1 MRILY
6 GVVGEGMGHAM
17 RSGVVLDHLT
27 KNHEVQVV
35 VSGRAHDY
43 LVKRASERLSGQEDL
58 GPQHRLR
65 GQRGLELPHR
75 AREPE
80 GRGHRHAE
88 ERARLLRHRREV
100 RARRRDLRLREL
112 ELPVRQEPHDP
123 GGVGRQHPDAHPL
136 HARAGDPGR
145 ARERIPDREDGHQ
158 AEGRGGVP
166 LPHHDVLLPA
176 SAQAAHDAGAAD
188 PAPADPRRRARRR
201 AITCSSTRRRRRTR
215 RCRRSWRARAASA
228 ASTGCGAI

>member
-17 RSGVVLDHLT
+17 RSRVVLDHLT

-43 LVKRASERLSGQEDL
+43 LVKRASERLSVQQDL

-65 GQRGLELPHR
+65 GQRGAELPHR

-80 GRGHRHAE
+80 GRGHGHAE

-112 ELPVRQEPHDP
+112 ELPVRQEPHAA
-123 GGVGRQHPDAHPL
+123 GAVGRQHADHQPL
-136 HARAGDPGR
+136 HARARDPGR
-145 ARERIPDREDGHQ
+145 ARERVPDREDGRSRRRSR
-158 AEGRGGVP
+158 ARSTTSSRRSSTRRP
-166 LPHHDVLLPA
+166 
-176 SAQAAHDAGAAD
+176 QAAHDAGTAD
-188 PAPADPRRRARRR
+188 PAPGDPRRRARRR
-201 AITCSSTRRRRRTR
+201 ASTCSSTRRRRRTR
-215 RCRRSWRARAASA
+215 RCPTSWRAPAASA
-228 ASTGCGAI
+228 ASTACAAI